1 MILLI
6 GATGKVG
13 GAAARELLRR
23 GLPTRVLTR
32 EPAGAVDLAAAGAE
46 VVVGDLQRPET
57 LPPALDGVERL
68 LLSTAPGP
76 SLVAEQAVAIEAAR
90 TAGVSHVVRVSALGA
105 QAGSDVNLAD
115 WHGRLDDILRASAAA
130 WTILQPHWFAQNY
143 LMQAASIAREG
154 VIYGAMGE
162 GCIAPV
168 DVADIAAVAVAALTE
183 TGHEGQRYM
192 ITGPESLSQAE
203 VAAAIGRGIGHDV
216 RYVDLSADALARGLR
231 DAGLPGWL
239 VEGMLGLHAVYAAGH
254 GDLVTDAVERVGR
267 VRPTAIESFAAA
279 HAPAFALAPGVL
291 A

>member
-1 MILLI
+1 MI

-13 GAAARELLRR
+13 GAAARELVRR

-32 EPAGAVDLAAAGAE
+32 DSARAAELAVAGAD

-57 LPPALDGVERL
+57 LAPALDGVERL

-76 SLVAEQAVAIEAAR
+76 TLVAEQTAAIEAAR
-90 TAGVSHVVRVSALGA
+90 AAGVAHVVRVSALGA
-105 QAGSDVNLAD
+105 QAGSEVNLAD
-115 WHGRLDDILRASAAA
+115 WHGRLDELLRASTAA
-130 WTILQPHWFAQNY
+130 WTILQPHWFVQNY

-162 GCIAPV
+162 GRIAPV
-168 DVADIAAVAVAALTE
+168 DARDIAAVAVAALTE
-183 TGHEGQRYM
+183 TGHEGKTY
-192 ITGPESLSQAE
+192 IVTGPASLSQAE
-203 VAAAIGRGIGHDV
+203 VAAAIGRGIGHDL
-216 RYVDLSADALARGLR
+216 RYVDLPADTLARGLR
-231 DAGLPGWL
+231 DAALPRWL
-239 VEGMLGLHAVYAAGH
+239 VEGTLGLHAVYAAGH

-267 VRPTAIESFAAA
+267 VRPTTVESFAVA